1 MGSNQFC
8 KISSLYVCLIQRKKT
23 YVFLF
28 LKFHKILAA
37 FIFLRDSVSPVCGI
51 FSHPKIIINLNL
63 NMDEEHT

>member
-1 MGSNQFC
+1 MGSNQLC
-8 KISSLYVCLIQRKKT
+8 KISSLYVCLIQKKT
-23 YVFLF
+23 FLF